1 MDEILK
7 RYQDQL
13 DQAIKFSEK
22 INRQKSYLV
31 DLLIKDTSQASGV
44 IINKYLDWLEEDEK
58 VKPEPEVNKEYY
70 DEDTFDVQ
78 YLYMYKHQVE
88 DRLSMSSDLHEPYN
102 GWKYMGKVRLEK

>member
-7 RYQDQL
+7 KYQDQL
-13 DQAIKFSEK
+13 DQAIKLSEK

-58 VKPEPEVNKEYY
+58 VKPELEPKEYY
-70 DEDTFDVQ
+70 DEDTFDIQ
-78 YLYMYKHQVE
+78 YLYLYNDSKNGVM
-88 DRLSMSSDLHEPYN
+88 RFRPTLLIEPLD
-102 GWKYMGKVRLEK
+102 WVYMGKVRLEK